1 MIVTIMEIKQ
11 KIEAANQEAL
21 SKMANVRP
29 ILIDVD
35 LAKKIVPRM
44 DSKTILHAGPP
55 IKWER
60 MSGPTKG
67 AIAGILVYE
76 NLVNSIEEGYKLAA
90 SGEIK
95 FDCNHD
101 HDAVG
106 PMTGITSP
114 NQPVFVLED
123 PNTKKKAYCTL
134 NEGRGKVLRFGGWG
148 DDVLERLN
156 WMKEILAPSLKKA
169 IKNTNEGI
177 DIKAIISESLHMG
190 DEAHNRNRSGTYLFM
205 SEITPHLLETSDPT
219 IVKEVFLFMKKNADI
234 FNLNLSMPHSKLI
247 ADSARDIDY
256 CSLMI
261 AMARNGTD
269 IGIQI
274 AGLGRQWFT
283 SPATMVDGLYFP
295 GYSEKDACP
304 DLGDSTISEVVG
316 IGGFAMASSPAIV
329 SFVGGSA
336 SDAIARTEQ
345 MYEITVGES
354 KSFTIPALNFRGT
367 PTGVDI
373 RLVVELNQTPLINT
387 GIAHK
392 KAGIGQIG
400 AGLTAAPIEMF
411 HDALRAFGKK
421 YLT

>member
-1 MIVTIMEIKQ
+1 MELKR
-11 KIEAANQEAL
+11 KIEAANQDAL
-21 SKMANVRP
+21 CKMWNVKP
-29 ILIDVD
+29 ILVDID
-35 LAKKIVPRM
+35 LAKNVVPGM

-55 IKWER
+55 IEWER
-60 MSGPTKG
+60 MCGPTQG

-76 NLVNSIEEGYKLAA
+76 NLVNSIDEGYQLAA

-101 HDAVG
+101 HDTVG

-114 NQPVFVLED
+114 NQPVFILED
-123 PNTKKKAYCTL
+123 SDTKKRAFCTL

-148 DDVLERLN
+148 NDVLERLN
-156 WMKEILAPSLKKA
+156 WMKDTLAPTLKKA
-169 IKNTNEGI
+169 LKHSKEGI

-190 DEAHNRNRSGTYLFM
+190 DEAHNRNRAGTYLFM
-205 SEITPHLLETSDPT
+205 SEITPHLLNTTDSAT
-219 IVKEVFLFMKKNADI
+219 VSEVFLFMKENADI

-247 ADSARDIDY
+247 ADATRDIEY
-256 CSLMI
+256 CSLMV

-283 SPATMVDGLYFP
+283 SPATMVEGLYFP
-295 GYSEKDACP
+295 GYSKVDACP

-316 IGGFAMASSPAIV
+316 IGGFAMAASPAIV

-345 MYEITVGES
+345 MYEISIDES
-354 KSFTIPALNFRGT
+354 KSFTIPILNFRGT
-367 PTGVDI
+367 PTGVDV

-392 KAGIGQIG
+392 EAGIGQIG
-400 AGLTAAPIEMF
+400 AGLTAAPIDMF
-411 HDALRAFGKK
+411 HDALRAFATK
-421 YLT
+421 YLS

>member
-1 MIVTIMEIKQ
+1 MEIKQ
-11 KIEAANQEAL
+11 KIEEANKEAIER
-21 SKMANVRP
+21 MAKVRP
-29 ILIDVD
+29 ILVDID
-35 LAKKIVPRM
+35 LAKNVIPNM

-55 IKWER
+55 IEWER
-60 MSGPTKG
+60 MSGPTQG

-76 NLVNSIEEGYKLAA
+76 NLVDSIEEGYKLAS

-101 HDAVG
+101 HDTVG
-106 PMTGITSP
+106 PMTGVTSP
-114 NQPVFVLED
+114 NQPVFVLKCPE
-123 PNTKKKAYCTL
+123 TKMKAFCTL

-148 DDVLERLN
+148 DDVLEQLN
-156 WMKEILAPSLKKA
+156 WMKDTLAPTLKKA
-169 IKNTNEGI
+169 IQNTKEGI

-205 SEITPHLLETSDPT
+205 SEITPHILDTSDSVT
-219 IVKEVFLFMKKNADI
+219 AKEVFLFMKKNADI

-247 ADSARDIDY
+247 ADAARDIDY
-256 CSLMI
+256 CSLMV

-274 AGLGRQWFT
+274 SGLGRQWFT

-304 DLGDSTISEVVG
+304 DLGDSTISEVIG

-336 SDAIARTEQ
+336 SDAIMRTEQ
-345 MYEITVGES
+345 MYEITVNES

-411 HDALRAFGKK
+411 HEALKAFGTK
-421 YLT
+421 YL